1 MKNLK
6 FKGVKLHPAM
16 AEKVVAYAEKA
27 YRCSYD
33 ELSTIEQ
40 YDCVMAAIDE
50 FNAAEDVYYDTH
62 PDLIV
67 SRVTQ
72 IRLADMVNNLNLSPQ
87 DSYYRRTW

>member
-1 MKNLK
+1 MKTLYFN
-6 FKGVKLHPAM
+6 GVKLHPAM

-27 YRCSYD
+27 YRCSY
-33 ELSTIEQ
+33 EQLSTVEQ
-40 YDCVMAAIDE
+40 YDCIMAVIDE
-50 FNAAEDVYYDTH
+50 FNTAEDVYYDTH

>member
-1 MKNLK
+1 MKNLF

-27 YRCSYD
+27 YRSSYE
-33 ELSTIEQ
+33 ELSVVEQ
-40 YDCVMAAIDE
+40 YDCIMAAIDE
-50 FNAAEDVYYDTH
+50 FNSAEDVYYDTH

-72 IRLADMVNNLNLSPQ
+72 IRLADLVNNLNLLPQ